1 MAHAPAKLFSV
12 ERRGQHVA
20 AAAVIP
26 TAAPLPTGEILDEL
40 RALRAEMAEL
50 RETVA
55 NQASLAAAE
64 HSTAHHDLDDD
75 DAMKRDVRIEIAQM
89 VRSIGRAKAEI
100 AAIKHPEAG
109 TDQMEVASHQLEAI
123 TATTEKST
131 NEIMTAVDDI
141 EATLK
146 KITALTVDD
155 AEVALHVDHASE
167 RLIAIIEA
175 CSFQDLT
182 GQRVTQVVRTLR
194 FIESRI
200 LAMIDIWGLE
210 AFRDLPL
217 PDDEMAN
224 QDDEREDA
232 ELLNGPSLGGK
243 GLSQDDIDAL
253 FD

>member
-1 MAHAPAKLFSV
+1 MAHATSKLFSV
-12 ERRGQHVA
+12 ERRAKRGTPIAPVA
-20 AAAVIP
+20 PAP
-26 TAAPLPTGEILDEL
+26 TAAVDATALAEL
-40 RALRAEMAEL
+40 LAEVRAMRAEMAEL
-50 RETVA
+50 RQSAGRTQDE
-55 NQASLAAAE
+55 
-64 HSTAHHDLDDD
+64 D

-109 TDQMEVASHQLEAI
+109 TDQMETASHQLEAI
-123 TATTEKST
+123 TSTTERST

-141 EATLK
+141 EQMLK
-146 KITALTVDD
+146 KITALTVED
-155 AEVALHVDHASE
+155 AEVGLLIDQAAE
-167 RLIAIIEA
+167 RLISIIEA
-175 CSFQDLT
+175 CSFHDLT
-182 GQRVTQVVRTLR
+182 GQRVTQVVKTLR

-217 PDDEMAN
+217 PDESA
-224 QDDEREDA
+224 EATEDHEEA
-232 ELLNGPSLGGK
+232 ELLNGPALGGK

>member
-1 MAHAPAKLFSV
+1 MAHMPSKVFSV
-12 ERRGQHVA
+12 ERRAHRAGAPIVA
-20 AAAVIP
+20 PAP
-26 TAAPLPTGEILDEL
+26 AAPANAELLAEI

-50 RETVA
+50 RETVTSGLQPA
-55 NQASLAAAE
+55 PIE
-64 HSTAHHDLDDD
+64 DD
-75 DAMKRDVRIEIAQM
+75 DAMKRDVRVEIAQM

-100 AAIKHPEAG
+100 AAIKHPESD
-109 TDQMEVASHQLEAI
+109 TDQMETASHQLEAI
-123 TATTEKST
+123 TATTERST

-141 EATLK
+141 EQTLK

-155 AEVALHVDHASE
+155 GEVSPLIDHASE

-175 CSFQDLT
+175 CSFHDLT
-182 GQRVTQVVRTLR
+182 GQRVTQVVKTLR

-217 PDDEMAN
+217 PPDE
-224 QDDEREDA
+224 DEPHEEA
-232 ELLNGPSLGGK
+232 ELLNGPALGGQ
-243 GLSQDDIDAL
+243 GLSQEDIDAL

>member
-1 MAHAPAKLFSV
+1 MVHAPAKVFSV
-12 ERRGQHVA
+12 ERRGQQIGA
-20 AAAVIP
+20 AAAVSSV
-26 TAAPLPTGEILDEL
+26 PLPTSEIMDEL

-50 RETVA
+50 RETVTDRL
-55 NQASLAAAE
+55 NGSGIDVLAE
-64 HSTAHHDLDDD
+64 RDQLSDD

-141 EATLK
+141 ESALK
-146 KITALTVDD
+146 KITALTVEDG
-155 AEVALHVDHASE
+155 EVSPHIDYASE

-175 CSFQDLT
+175 CSFQDIT

-217 PDDEMAN
+217 PDE
-224 QDDEREDA
+224 ERSEEEVHEEA
-232 ELLNGPSLGGK
+232 ELLNGPALGGK

>member
-1 MAHAPAKLFSV
+1 MAHVPSKMFSV
-12 ERRGQHVA
+12 ERRAQRAGAPIVA
-20 AAAVIP
+20 PAP
-26 TAAPLPTGEILDEL
+26 AAPANGELLAEI

-55 NQASLAAAE
+55 SGLQPAPVE
-64 HSTAHHDLDDD
+64 DD
-75 DAMKRDVRIEIAQM
+75 DAMKRDVRVEIAQM

-100 AAIKHPEAG
+100 AAIKHPESD
-109 TDQMEVASHQLEAI
+109 TDQMETASHQLEAI
-123 TATTEKST
+123 TATTERST

-141 EATLK
+141 EQTLK

-155 AEVALHVDHASE
+155 GEVSPLIDHASE

-175 CSFQDLT
+175 CSFHDLT
-182 GQRVTQVVRTLR
+182 GQRVTQVVKTLR

-217 PDDEMAN
+217 PPDE
-224 QDDEREDA
+224 DEPHEEA
-232 ELLNGPSLGGK
+232 ELLNGPALGGQ
-243 GLSQDDIDAL
+243 GLSQEDIDAL

>member
-12 ERRGQHVA
+12 ERRGQQIGSAAVVPA
-20 AAAVIP
+20 AAPV
-26 TAAPLPTGEILDEL
+26 LTGEIMDEL

-55 NQASLAAAE
+55 SRGTEPIGESAVPAA
-64 HSTAHHDLDDD
+64 DMDDV

-100 AAIKHPEAG
+100 AAIKHPGSG
-109 TDQMEVASHQLEAI
+109 TDQMETASHQLEAI
-123 TATTEKST
+123 TNTTEKST

-155 AEVALHVDHASE
+155 GEVSLHIDHAAE

-175 CSFQDLT
+175 CSFHDLT

-217 PDDEMAN
+217 PYDEFTKQEDD
-224 QDDEREDA
+224 REDA
-232 ELLNGPSLGGK
+232 ELLNGPALGGK